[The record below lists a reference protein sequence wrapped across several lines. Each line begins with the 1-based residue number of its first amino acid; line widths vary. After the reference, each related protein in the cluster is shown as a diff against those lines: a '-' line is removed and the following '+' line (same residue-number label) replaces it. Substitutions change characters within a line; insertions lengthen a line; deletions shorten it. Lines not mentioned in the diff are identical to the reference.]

1 MASNSED
8 EVMNHISDVEEDD
21 DLFGDV
27 PDEEPETAPPR
38 ILSDA
43 ELDSGDDSGRDD
55 RVLDKEDE
63 EESPAEDTRN
73 ARILEADIFRHPVPR
88 PSDGEFHTLRLP
100 NFFGIEPRE
109 YSPQTFEIPVSDH
122 NVTTQSANFSARNVA
137 ESTIRY
143 RKTDSGKLESNT
155 NIYTWS
161 DGSTTI
167 AIGDQHY
174 ELQSKPLAPAKDS
187 KYQEV
192 LDSHHYM
199 ASPSVTS
206 QILVFVGHMT
216 NEFTVRPNKDIEDDA
231 LNTLKKNLTAATGL
245 QGDEKKRPNMIV
257 QMEDPELQKK
267 RAETAEKERMRAQR
281 RREAQLEK
289 ASQST
294 AGRRAGIGAGL
305 TLDDLDGRSGRRGP
319 RKPAGAKRPRR
330 RPDYDSD
337 DDLPR
342 GRNREDEYDKEDDFL
357 ASSDEEPEEGG
368 GDDDEEE
375 IIDESDEAPRHKKQ
389 KTSKKPVEESD
400 ADADAEA
407 DLDDDEIVQAPH
419 AEAGGNRRKRNIIED
434 EDDE

>member
-8 EVMNHISDVEEDD
+8 EVMNNISDVEEDD

-38 ILSDA
+38 MLSDA
-43 ELDSGDDSGRDD
+43 ELDSGDDEGRDD
-55 RVLDKEDE
+55 RAPNKEDE
-63 EESPAEDTRN
+63 EELPAEDTRN

-88 PSDGEFHTLRLP
+88 PSDGEFHTFRLP
-100 NFFGIEPRE
+100 KFFGIEPRE
-109 YSPQTFEIPVSDH
+109 YNPETFEIPISDH
-122 NVTTQSANFSARNVA
+122 HVTTQSANFSARSVA

-161 DGSTTI
+161 DGSTTL

-174 ELQSKPLAPAKDS
+174 ELQSKPLAPAKDN
-187 KYQEV
+187 KYNEV
-192 LDSHHYM
+192 LDSHYYM

-206 QILVFVGHMT
+206 QILVVVGHMT
-216 NEFTVRPNKDIEDDA
+216 NEYTVRPNKDIEDDA
-231 LNTLKKNLTAATGL
+231 LNRLKKNFAAATGL
-245 QGDEKKRPNMIV
+245 EGGEKKRLNMIV
-257 QMEDPELQKK
+257 KNEDPELQKK

-281 RREAQLEK
+281 RREAQLER

-294 AGRRAGIGAGL
+294 GRRPGIGAGL

-330 RPDYDSD
+330 RPEYDSD

-357 ASSDEEPEEGG
+357 ASSDEELEEGG
-368 GDDDEEE
+368 GDDDDEE
-375 IIDESDEAPRHKKQ
+375 ILDESDEAPRHKKQ
-389 KTSKKPVEESD
+389 KTSKPAEESD
-400 ADADAEA
+400 ADADADA

-419 AEAGGNRRKRNIIED
+419 AEVSGNRRKRNIIED
-434 EDDE
+434 DDDE